1 MLIIWGMK
9 VATQKDSLKDFYK
22 VEKERKVMRANEK
35 LGNVVKIGYL
45 ERPTK
50 KEKVAPELP
59 TLHLDMTDYR
69 EPSVKRALKNVYNE
83 SKAHRKE
90 RPSRYGTSFME
101 GFFNGFRD
109 VFGWLFKGFIFLVFA
124 YFGYWILEKIF

>member
-1 MLIIWGMK
+1 MI
-9 VATQKDSLKDFYK
+9 
-22 VEKERKVMRANEK
+22 ANEK

-69 EPSVKRALKNVYNE
+69 EPSVKRALKNV
-83 SKAHRKE
+83 
-90 RPSRYGTSFME
+90 
-101 GFFNGFRD
+101 
-109 VFGWLFKGFIFLVFA
+109 
-124 YFGYWILEKIF
+124 

>member
-9 VATQKDSLKDFYK
+9 VDTQKDSLKDFYK

-59 TLHLDMTDYR
+59 TSTVLRAISDNFSAFSSEEEELLKTIFASSMTS
-69 EPSVKRALKNVYNE
+69 EIKLSGSEL
-83 SKAHRKE
+83 
-90 RPSRYGTSFME
+90 
-101 GFFNGFRD
+101 
-109 VFGWLFKGFIFLVFA
+109 
-124 YFGYWILEKIF
+124 